1 MQRDSRG
8 KQTEQAVVKVNTVG
22 RSVVI
27 LPPHPPTPAQEH
39 VFLSVALE
47 PHDPRSH
54 STARDL
60 DHIG

>member
-27 LPPHPPTPAQEH
+27 PPPPPEH

-47 PHDPRSH
+47 AHDPRSH

-60 DHIG
+60 DHIS